1 MMYLLALAIAV
12 DIACIFIVAGG
23 NRFDDYVMRRNN
35 YGSRSIL

>member
-23 NRFDDYVMRRNN
+23 NRFDDYNEETTKHFIN
-35 YGSRSIL
+35 LL